1 MRTLA
6 YFAVLMVLA
15 VLIALVG
22 SCTPAPAPA
31 YTEARAFPSCVVPL
45 SIDAN
50 VPNGAWVRAAFDDI
64 GKHTGYRFS
73 HGTRQQAAD
82 RGIRVV
88 WAGPS
93 SRPGWASDVTTPTIR
108 RSGSRTW
115 SAWVIRIT
123 GSTSWGLA
131 LHSGGHT
138 MGLPHWLSGPK
149 DNAMQVPVQAG
160 AYWVSGQRSQMRSL
174 GRMSGC

>member
-45 SIDAN
+45 SIDSN

-64 GKHTGYRFS
+64 GKHSGYRFS

-82 RGIRVV
+82 RGVRVV

-93 SRPGWASDVTTPTIR
+93 SLPGWASDVTTPTIR
-108 RSGSRTW
+108 RSGSRVW

-123 GSTSWGLA
+123 GTPSWGLA

-149 DNAMQVPVQAG
+149 DNAMQVPVQPG